1 MKGNR
6 QWYWWLATGFGVGLS
21 PVAPGTIGPWN
32 GVPLVLFSKYI
43 PAHIWVL
50 MVIFIF
56 FVSIFVIKRVNHHLT
71 KKDHPSIVI
80 DEVVGFVFAMMF
92 VPVTWEN
99 LIIGFCIF
107 RFMDIVKLPPANW
120 IDRKFSNSFGIVGDD
135 IVAGIYSNVLLQ
147 IILQIT

>member
-21 PVAPGTIGPWN
+21 PVAPGTIGTLI